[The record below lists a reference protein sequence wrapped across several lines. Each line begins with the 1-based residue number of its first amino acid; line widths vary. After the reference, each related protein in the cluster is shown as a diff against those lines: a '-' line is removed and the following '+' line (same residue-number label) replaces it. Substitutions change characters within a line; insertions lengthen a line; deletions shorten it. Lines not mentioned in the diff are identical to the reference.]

1 MLNYKRMEIVFLEPL
16 GVPDYVMKNLQDD
29 FVKKG
34 HIFRHFSNR
43 TEDENEL
50 IERTAMADVAVVS
63 NIKLSKKYLRACPNL
78 KFLQVAFTGFDHIDT
93 DYCKK
98 HGIAVSNASGYAT
111 ISVAELSVSLALSL
125 LKNTHEMETQLRNL
139 KTRAGYLGNELAG
152 KTVGIVGT
160 GAIGLATA
168 RLFLAFGCRILAYSR
183 TPKNFVSIEY
193 VDLDTLMKNCDVISL
208 HVPYNSET
216 HHLINAQR
224 LELCKNTAIL
234 INTARGLVVDNQVL
248 AEALN
253 NNRIAGAAI
262 DVYEQEPPLPNNH
275 PLLSANNTILLPHIA
290 YATKQAMEKRLE
302 IVHNSINAWVEGEQ
316 INTVV

>member
-1 MLNYKRMEIVFLEPL
+1 
-16 GVPDYVMKNLQDD
+16 
-29 FVKKG
+29 
-34 HIFRHFSNR
+34 
-43 TEDENEL
+43 
-50 IERTAMADVAVVS
+50 
-63 NIKLSKKYLRACPNL
+63 
-78 KFLQVAFTGFDHIDT
+78 
-93 DYCKK
+93 
-98 HGIAVSNASGYAT
+98 
-111 ISVAELSVSLALSL
+111 
-125 LKNTHEMETQLRNL
+125 
-139 KTRAGYLGNELAG
+139 
-152 KTVGIVGT
+152 
-160 GAIGLATA
+160 
-168 RLFLAFGCRILAYSR
+168 
-183 TPKNFVSIEY
+183 
-193 VDLDTLMKNCDVISL
+193 MKNCDVISL

>member
-1 MLNYKRMEIVFLEPL
+1 MEIVFLEPL
-16 GVPDYVMKNLQDD
+16 GVSDCVMKNLQDD
-29 FVKKG
+29 FEKKG
-34 HIFRHFSNR
+34 YIFRHFLTR

-50 IERTAMADVAVVS
+50 IDRTAMADVAVVS
-63 NIKLSKKYLRACPNL
+63 NIKLSAKYLSACPNL
-78 KFLQVAFTGFDHIDT
+78 KFLQVAFTGYDHIDI
-93 DYCKK
+93 DYCKQ

-111 ISVAELSVSLALSL
+111 ISVAELSVSLTLSL

-152 KTVGIVGT
+152 KTVGIIGT
-160 GAIGLATA
+160 GAIGMATA
-168 RLFLAFGCRILAYSR
+168 RLFFAFGCRILAYSR
-183 TPKNFVSIEY
+183 IPKNFVSIEY

-216 HHLINAQR
+216 HHLINAQH
-224 LELCKNTAIL
+224 LALCKNTAIL
-234 INTARGLVVDNQVL
+234 INTARGLVVDNHAL

-302 IVHNSINAWVEGEQ
+302 IVHNSINAWVGGEQ
-316 INTVV
+316 INRVI